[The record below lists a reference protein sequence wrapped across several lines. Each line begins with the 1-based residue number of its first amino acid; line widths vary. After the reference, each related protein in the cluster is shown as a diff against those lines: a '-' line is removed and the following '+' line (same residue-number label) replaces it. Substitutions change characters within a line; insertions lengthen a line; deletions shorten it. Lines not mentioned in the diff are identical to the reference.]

1 MEGPGFELRQ
11 PGPRACATVHALGSE
26 VSAKDLISKA
36 SDGEGERVLLAFKV
50 LVIECHIQNCI
61 YHNMSFFGLLT
72 ERFSGKGRKERRK
85 ERRKMKKERKKG
97 KGREDRR
104 KNFSKIIG
112 WPLGYEE
119 KKKKNLLTFLLH
131 CFQEQQKARL

>member
-61 YHNMSFFGLLT
+61 YHKYVILWFAN
-72 ERFSGKGRKERRK
+72 RKIFWQRQEG
-85 ERRKMKKERKKG
+85 KKEG
-97 KGREDRR
+97 
-104 KNFSKIIG
+104 
-112 WPLGYEE
+112 
-119 KKKKNLLTFLLH
+119 KKKDEEGKKEGEGEGGKEKE
-131 CFQEQQKARL
+131 FQQNYRLAIGV

>member
-1 MEGPGFELRQ
+1 
-11 PGPRACATVHALGSE
+11 
-26 VSAKDLISKA
+26 
-36 SDGEGERVLLAFKV
+36 
-50 LVIECHIQNCI
+50 
-61 YHNMSFFGLLT
+61 MSFFGLLT

-97 KGREDRR
+97 KGREERR

-119 KKKKNLLTFLLH
+119 KKKKSADLFITLFPRTTKGKALTEQPKHTGLLNQRWRFSG
-131 CFQEQQKARL
+131 AI